1 MVAVKEAAEKPCACA
16 VCINGSANGRML
28 DGSMKGSMRVG
39 FLNILG
45 LNRASVEQLML
56 RKVAR

>member
-1 MVAVKEAAEKPCACA
+1 

-39 FLNILG
+39 FLKG
-45 LNRASVEQLML
+45 G
-56 RKVAR
+56 KVNVPMKIAATETGV